1 MRWLNRVPLGA
12 ELFVSIVTV
21 LLVVGVQDFVIH
33 RAVVKGAS
41 PQEVL
46 FLLIGG
52 ALALALCSGVVGIV
66 LARRV
71 AQKLGGLR
79 AVLDEV
85 RGSAQ
90 RLDQAGALSAQAT
103 QQIANII
110 QQVAE
115 GAHQTATEVQQTA
128 AAADQLNVVIEQIS
142 RGADEQGEAVTMA
155 AAAVGQMATEISR
168 VGENAEL
175 LAVAAER
182 TRLAAGNGGTAVEQT
197 VAGLGAIKAQTT
209 ASAERVRQLGAH
221 GAQIGR
227 IVGMI
232 DDIAEQTNLLALNAA
247 IEAAR
252 AGEHGR
258 GFAVVA
264 DEVRKLAERSSRATR
279 EIGQLIAVV
288 QKGTAEA
295 VEAMEASTAQ
305 VDQGVEL
312 AAGARRALGDMVAV
326 VNVTVEQIGSIA
338 EAARMMRTASG
349 GVVHAIEAVGKVAE
363 RNREATGEMTGA
375 TKEMT
380 QSVEQIAA
388 VAEENSAS
396 TEEATATTEEMA
408 AQVQEMTAQIL
419 QVADAVTSLDLMVG
433 QFLPGKVQAAPGAVV
448 RPLRRDVDAAAA

>member
-264 DEVRKLAERSSRATR
+264 DEVRKLAERSSRATKH
-279 EIGQLIAVV
+279 IGQIIRTVQERTGATVDGMKRTSLQVDQEVLIAVDG
-288 QKGTAEA
+288 QNTIDQMLQA
-295 VEAMEASTAQ
+295 VNTMVGRIDTIAA
-305 VDQGVEL
+305 
-312 AAGARRALGDMVAV
+312 AAGQMTERAAHLKS
-326 VNVTVEQIGSIA
+326 SIA
-338 EAARMMRTASG
+338 E
-349 GVVHAIEAVGKVAE
+349 
-363 RNREATGEMTGA
+363 
-375 TKEMT
+375 
-380 QSVEQIAA
+380 IAA
-388 VAEENSAS
+388 LAENNTAS
-396 TEEATATTEEMA
+396 TEEQSAVTEEMA
-408 AQVQEMTAQIL
+408 AQIAGAAERTERVSAATAQL
-419 QVADAVTSLDLMVG
+419 QGLVARFQLDEVEPVEVVEVLEAPPAPIRKLTRDYVVIAGRGARRAPTAV
-433 QFLPGKVQAAPGAVV
+433 
-448 RPLRRDVDAAAA
+448 